1 MMRAIKKKIIY
12 LIIVTVVN
20 MAFGEKGWGL
30 AMKAPEGMETL
41 AVALETETGG
51 R

>member
-1 MMRAIKKKIIY
+1 MRAIKKKIIY

-30 AMKAPEGMETL
+30 AMKAPDGTETM
-41 AVALETETGG
+41 AIALDAETGG